1 MRIALDFDGTVVENG
16 SYPGIGEALPG
27 AIATL
32 LRIQEL
38 GAKIFLWT
46 CRGGQELEDAQKY
59 LLRRGVALNVPVFL
73 SGSGKPLADLYIDDR
88 GLGAPLTPKGL
99 DWRAAG
105 PRLIASVAEL
115 QRTRAEAVVSR
126 SHGAEESAR
135 G

>member
-16 SYPGIGEALPG
+16 SYPGIGDELPD
-27 AIATL
+27 AIPTL

-59 LLRRGVALNVPVFL
+59 LLSRGIALRAPYFLKGAAKPV
-73 SGSGKPLADLYIDDR
+73 ADLYIDDR

-105 PRLIASVAEL
+105 PRLITAVAEM
-115 QRTRAEAVVSR
+115 QRARAEVGVR
-126 SHGAEESAR
+126 PHGDGE
-135 G
+135 

>member
-16 SYPGIGEALPG
+16 SYPGIGEGLG
-27 AIATL
+27 AIPTL

-38 GAKIFLWT
+38 GARIFLWT

-59 LLRRGVALNVPVFL
+59 LLKRGIALNVPVFL
-73 SGSGKPLADLYIDDR
+73 PGSEKPLADLYIDDR

-99 DWRAAG
+99 DWQAVG

-115 QRTRAEAVVSR
+115 QRARAEVGVR
-126 SHGAEESAR
+126 PHGGGGS
-135 G
+135 